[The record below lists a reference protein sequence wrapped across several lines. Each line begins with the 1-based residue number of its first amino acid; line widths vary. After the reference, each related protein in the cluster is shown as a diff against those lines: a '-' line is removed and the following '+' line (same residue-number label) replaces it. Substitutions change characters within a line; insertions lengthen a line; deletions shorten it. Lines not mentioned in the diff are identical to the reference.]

1 MQSLAAFFASNK
13 KCDSII
19 MSTGHSHR
27 PSLKQSNKAFKSKHA
42 SKGSLKTAS
51 KGRVSNGAGN
61 GEGKRKSGKSIDA
74 AQVKANRRN
83 HAKQIQAQKRAAV
96 VAQNKLTKGAEAK
109 APRVVA
115 IIQLCEDVD
124 NSEVVRQLLDSAGV
138 LDQLDTS
145 CGIPQVE

>member
-1 MQSLAAFFASNK
+1 
-13 KCDSII
+13 
-19 MSTGHSHR
+19 MSHSHR

-51 KGRVSNGAGN
+51 KGRIPGSNDTSSNGK
-61 GEGKRKSGKSIDA
+61 KRSGKSIVDA
-74 AQVKANRRN
+74 AQVKANRKN

-115 IIQLCEDVD
+115 VIQLCEDVD
-124 NSEVVRQLLDSAGV
+124 NVKIVNDLLESAGM

-145 CGIPQVE
+145 NGIQQIEWV

>member
-1 MQSLAAFFASNK
+1 
-13 KCDSII
+13 
-19 MSTGHSHR
+19 MSAGHSHR

-42 SKGSLKTAS
+42 SKGSLKNAS
-51 KGRVSNGAGN
+51 KGRVPNAGD
-61 GEGKRKSGKSIDA
+61 GGKRKSGKSADA

-83 HAKQIQAQKRAAV
+83 HAKQIHAQKRAAV

-115 IIQLCEDVD
+115 IVQLCEDVD
-124 NSEVVRQLLDSAGV
+124 GEQIVRSLLESAGV

-145 CGIPQVE
+145 YGVPQIESVADSFVQFGH

>member
-1 MQSLAAFFASNK
+1 
-13 KCDSII
+13 

-27 PSLKQSNKAFKSKHA
+27 PSLKQSNKAFKSKHS

-51 KGRVSNGAGN
+51 KGRVPTGGN
-61 GEGKRKSGKSIDA
+61 GEGKRRSGKSIDA
-74 AQVKANRRN
+74 AQEKANRRN
-83 HAKQIQAQKRAAV
+83 HAKQIHAQKRAAV

-115 IIQLCEDVD
+115 IVQLCEDLD
-124 NSEVVRQLLDSAGV
+124 SEQLVTQLLGSAGV

-145 CGIPQVE
+145 FGIPQVE

>member
-1 MQSLAAFFASNK
+1 
-13 KCDSII
+13 
-19 MSTGHSHR
+19 MSHSHR

-51 KGRVSNGAGN
+51 KGRIPSAGDTSNG
-61 GEGKRKSGKSIDA
+61 KRRSGKSVVDA
-74 AQVKANRRN
+74 AQVKANRKN

-115 IIQLCEDVD
+115 VIQLCEDVV
-124 NSEVVRQLLDSAGV
+124 NTQVVRDLLESAGL
-138 LDQLDTS
+138 LDQLDVS
-145 CGIPQVE
+145 NGVQQVE

>member
-1 MQSLAAFFASNK
+1 
-13 KCDSII
+13 
-19 MSTGHSHR
+19 MSTAHSHR

-51 KGRVSNGAGN
+51 KGRVPTGNDGNSSNG
-61 GEGKRKSGKSIDA
+61 KRRSGKSIVDA

-115 IIQLCEDVD
+115 VIQLCEDVD
-124 NSEVVRQLLDSAGV
+124 NKQVVTDLLSSAGM

-145 CGIPQVE
+145 YGIQQVEYVYFQLDNCNARKY